1 MQNDNGD
8 RETIET
14 IETRETREHDSTHG
28 RRRDIIWAKNVLF
41 NTCIVI
47 LVCWMILVYIDISPV
62 LHMIMNIF
70 DFMASYMNFSMMV
83 ICDMISFMI
92 GILFLIMFVM
102 ITITIVLLSCIPFLA
117 FIFVFTNI

>member
-8 RETIET
+8 RET
-14 IETRETREHDSTHG
+14 RETREYDSTHD
-28 RRRDIIWAKNVLF
+28 RRRHIIWAKNVLF